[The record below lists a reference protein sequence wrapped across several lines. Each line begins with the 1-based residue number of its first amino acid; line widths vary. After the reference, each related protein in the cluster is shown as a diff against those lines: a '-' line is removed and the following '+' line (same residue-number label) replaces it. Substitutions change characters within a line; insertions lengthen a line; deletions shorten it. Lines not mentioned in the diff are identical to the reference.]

1 MIPKVISTMEAPS
14 AIGVYS
20 QAVRAGDLIYIS
32 GQIGLDPDTMQM
44 VSDSVK
50 EQVEQVM
57 KNIQSI
63 ASAAGADLASI
74 VKMTVYYTQSAI
86 AKKLRT
92 SIKTLLSRTHHSLTV
107 LQLVR
112 KPRNRRQGS
121 NAIAHVLIF
130 PSRHNG

>member
-20 QAVRAGDLIYIS
+20 QAVRAGDSIYIS

-74 VKMTVYYTQSAI
+74 VKMTVYLKTMDDYAVLNETMQHLLAPPYPARAVVAVSDLPRGALVEMDAI
-86 AKKLRT
+86 
-92 SIKTLLSRTHHSLTV
+92 LLSMPEPGPIL
-107 LQLVR
+107 
-112 KPRNRRQGS
+112 
-121 NAIAHVLIF
+121 
-130 PSRHNG
+130 